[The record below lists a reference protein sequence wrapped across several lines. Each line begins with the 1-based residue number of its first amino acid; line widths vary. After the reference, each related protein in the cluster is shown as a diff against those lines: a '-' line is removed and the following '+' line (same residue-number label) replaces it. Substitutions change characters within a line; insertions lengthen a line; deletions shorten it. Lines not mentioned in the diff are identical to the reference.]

1 MKPEQKRKVVLSHNG
16 LFAGRY
22 LRLLGALL
30 LGAVPLTLVAAPPLN
45 PLDPPLY
52 SFDAAS
58 PAVLDGTLGAN
69 DILALAFPNPVVNVP
84 GAALG
89 LQDAGDD
96 LNALSADSTNLDQA
110 TTFVLLFSV
119 DRTSVG
125 TARPDDTL
133 LGLRIPYN
141 MLDQAQRG
149 QASGDQY
156 MTLDLYN
163 REGQVARTR
172 GGTRATSNN
181 SLDRNQYDEGGTDFS
196 AKPEVSAGE
205 NVARALQDNVNA
217 TATFPPLDGTRGV
230 PLAVFLTADG
240 QSPSLELL
248 PGVPSGANIYLNEDP
263 ATPDSQTRLFVE
275 FSQLGLVQGDDIDA
289 MIIIDDVPDGA
300 PFDPLVDQVLFSL
313 TPDSPSLATIEGAS
327 PAGAAADI
335 FTTVAG
341 AQPAVFALALD
352 LGLGDASDNVDALD
366 FLPCIDAQLCAQE
379 RSIRA
384 EAPIPAVSAWGLASM
399 LLLAL
404 AIGTIVFRR
413 TRASC

>member
-52 SFDAAS
+52 SFDRES
-58 PAVLDGTLGAN
+58 PAVLDGIVEAYDILMLAYPSPVPSVPGINLGLGA
-69 DILALAFPNPVVNVP
+69 D
-84 GAALG
+84 
-89 LQDAGDD
+89 GDD
-96 LNALSADSTNLDQA
+96 LNALSTDSTNLVPGA
-110 TTFVLLFSV
+110 TFVLLFSV

-125 TARPDDTL
+125 TARPDGAL
-133 LGLRIPYN
+133 LGMRIPYN

-149 QASGDQY
+149 QAAGDQY

-163 REGQVARTR
+163 REGQVARLP
-172 GGTRATSNN
+172 GGARAGSNN

-196 AKPEVSAGE
+196 AAPEVSAGE
-205 NVARALQDNVNA
+205 TVARVLQDNVNA

-230 PLAVFLTADG
+230 PLAVFFTADA

-248 PGVPSGANIYLNEDP
+248 PGVPSGANIYINSDP
-263 ATPDSQTRLFVE
+263 AGPDSQTRLFVD

-289 MIIIDDVPDGA
+289 MIIIDDAGDGL
-300 PFDPLVDQVLFSL
+300 FDPSVDQVLFSL

-327 PAGAAADI
+327 PAGAAADV

-341 AQPAVFALALD
+341 APPAVFASALD
-352 LGLGDASDNVDALD
+352 LGLGDPADNVDALD
-366 FLPCIDAQLCAQE
+366 FLPCVDAQLCAQE